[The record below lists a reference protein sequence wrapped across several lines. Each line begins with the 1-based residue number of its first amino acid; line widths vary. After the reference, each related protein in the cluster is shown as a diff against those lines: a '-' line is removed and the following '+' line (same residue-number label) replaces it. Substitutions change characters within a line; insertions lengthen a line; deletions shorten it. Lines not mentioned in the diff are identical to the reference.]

1 MFTGNEHSFTMKTII
16 CKTQLPK
23 KKWPKYIKG
32 ADRALSIWDI
42 SITRYGLKAKTLI
55 FKNNRDLCY
64 FWKHG
69 LGKDDLERKCT
80 GAVNSLAIYH
90 HDPVTMEQTAIEVD
104 KNFFCV
110 IGLIKGHMTN
120 EVLTHEAGHA
130 AIHYYRRVN
139 GNKNIWEKKFDFN
152 EEGFCYPLGIIAS
165 HLLAIRDEMKKE
177 TK

>member
-1 MFTGNEHSFTMKTII
+1 MKII
-16 CKTQLPK
+16 INKTQLPK
-23 KKWPKYIKG
+23 KRWPTHIKG

-42 SITRYGLKAKTLI
+42 APTRNGLKAKTLI
-55 FKNNRDLCY
+55 FTSCRNLCF

-69 LGKDDLERKCT
+69 LGLGNLGRNCNA
-80 GAVNSLAIYH
+80 AVNSLAIHY